1 MNVYSSDSIY
11 FNITSAINSYSQ
23 QLCIDVYKQ
32 INNVIKIC
40 KCNHPSMPL
49 IKKYPICKNLNS
61 LTCATNVIKSK
72 QDSFP
77 TEQECPMECDSQQF
91 ILKSNFAI
99 YPTKFYSDILMSQDF
114 IRNKFSPP
122 FAFEP
127 NNNPFGQPPPPPRH
141 TSLESGG
148 GQGVGGGSGS
158 GGSGGGGTGSGG
170 SGGGGT
176 GGGGTGGGGTG
187 GGGTGGGGTGG
198 GGSGGGGSGGGESGG
213 GGASGSGG
221 SGGGGSGGGGSGS
234 GGSGNGG
241 GSGSGGSGGG
251 GGLTQDQLTQ
261 SCLKLNV
268 FYADL
273 SYTRIEEKASFTF
286 DSLIG
291 TIG

>member
-1 MNVYSSDSIY
+1 
-11 FNITSAINSYSQ
+11 
-23 QLCIDVYKQ
+23 
-32 INNVIKIC
+32 
-40 KCNHPSMPL
+40 MPL

-127 NNNPFGQPPPPPRH
+127 NNNPFGQPPPPPPH

-158 GGSGGGGTGSGG
+158 GGSGIVIIRTNSPATSTTGSPTVTSSGGKTLYIFNG
-170 SGGGGT
+170 SGT
-176 GGGGTGGGGTG
+176 
-187 GGGTGGGGTGG
+187 
-198 GGSGGGGSGGGESGG
+198 
-213 GGASGSGG
+213 
-221 SGGGGSGGGGSGS
+221 
-234 GGSGNGG
+234 
-241 GSGSGGSGGG
+241 
-251 GGLTQDQLTQ
+251 
-261 SCLKLNV
+261 
-268 FYADL
+268 
-273 SYTRIEEKASFTF
+273 ITF
-286 DSLIG
+286 
-291 TIG
+291 